1 MPWIDTKLMTTD
13 KEIDSKSSAG
23 QSAQN
28 RNDSLLPQWFIPF
41 ILWVGLPTV
50 LAIGLWGVGAGTGN
64 EAVSTFPD
72 QFGASETVFL
82 RFSLDDETCELGTW
96 RFGTDLGRCIDVI
109 VGWVTVEWGGLFR
122 FISNALTRVF
132 VLLRDALQWIPWPAF
147 MVGAGILTWKV
158 GSPRLAIFTVA
169 ALLLLALFQR
179 WDSTMETIA
188 LMGVTVVLSI
198 SAAVPLGVW
207 SSQNDRVRN
216 IIRPFLDG
224 MQTMPSFVYLVPAI
238 ALFGLGNVPGMFATL
253 IYSIPPAVRFTDLGI
268 RQVPAEI
275 VEAAE
280 SFGAT
285 KWQLMFKVRLP
296 LAMPT
301 ITAGINQTT
310 LMALSMVV
318 IASLVGAGG
327 LGEDVNRALGRL
339 RPGDALL
346 AGMGIVFLAIIIDR
360 VTQAYARRKDP
371 SALENRRAAG

>member
-1 MPWIDTKLMTTD
+1 MTTD
-13 KEIDSKSSAG
+13 NETDAKSGTSEG
-23 QSAQN
+23 NRAQN
-28 RNDSLLPQWFIPF
+28 GGILPRWFLPF
-41 ILWVGLPTV
+41 VFWVGLPTL
-50 LAIGLWGVGAGTGN
+50 LAISLWGVGKGTGN
-64 EAVSTFPD
+64 EAISTFPD
-72 QFGASETVFL
+72 QFGSSETVFL

-96 RFGTDLGRCIDVI
+96 RFGTDLGRCIDILVE
-109 VGWVTVEWGGLFR
+109 WVTVEWGALFR
-122 FISNALTRVF
+122 FISNVLTRVF
-132 VLLRDALQWIPWPAF
+132 VWLRDGLQWIPWPAF
-147 MVGAGILTWKV
+147 MFGAGILTWKV
-158 GSPRLAIFTVA
+158 GSPRLAIFTVT
-169 ALLLLALFQR
+169 ALLLLALFQL

-188 LMGVTVVLSI
+188 LMGVTVAMSI
-198 SAAVPLGVW
+198 SAAVPLGIW
-207 SSQNDRVRN
+207 SSQNDKVRN
-216 IIRPFLDG
+216 AIRPFLDG

-253 IYSIPPAVRFTDLGI
+253 VYSIPPAVRFTDLGI

-371 SALENRRAAG
+371 AALENRRAAG

>member
-1 MPWIDTKLMTTD
+1 MTT
-13 KEIDSKSSAG
+13 ESETGASSGATQAARSMSG
-23 QSAQN
+23 GI
-28 RNDSLLPQWFIPF
+28 LPKWFLPF
-41 ILWVGLPTV
+41 ILWVGIPTV
-50 LAIGLWGVGAGTGN
+50 LAVSLWGVGRGTGN
-64 EAVSTFPD
+64 EAISTFPD
-72 QFGASETVFL
+72 QIGASETVFL
-82 RFSLDDETCELGTW
+82 RFGLDDENCELGTW
-96 RFGTDLGRCIDVI
+96 RFGTDLGKCVDITVS
-109 VGWVTVEWGGLFR
+109 WVTKHWGWIFR
-122 FISNALTRVF
+122 LISDVLTRVF
-132 VLLRDALQWIPWPAF
+132 VWLRDSLQWIPWPAF

-158 GSPRLAIFTVA
+158 GSLRLAIFTVV
-169 ALLLLALFQR
+169 ALFLLALFQL

-188 LMGVTVVLSI
+188 LMGVTVVMSI

-216 IIRPFLDG
+216 AIRPFLDG

-238 ALFGLGNVPGMFATL
+238 ALFGLGDVPGMFATL

-360 VTQAYARRKDP
+360 VTQAYARRRDP

>member
-1 MPWIDTKLMTTD
+1 MTNDNETGTAQV
-13 KEIDSKSSAG
+13 AG
-23 QSAQN
+23 SQTGSI
-28 RNDSLLPQWFIPF
+28 LPRWFLPF
-41 ILWVGLPTV
+41 ILWVGIPTV
-50 LAIGLWGVGAGTGN
+50 LAITLWGVGRGTGN

-72 QFGASETVFL
+72 SFGASETVFMSFTL
-82 RFSLDDETCELGTW
+82 TFPLPNGEERLETCELGTW
-96 RFGTDLGRCIDVI
+96 RFGTDLGRCIDTI
-109 VGWVTVEWGGLFR
+109 VNWVTFEWGALFR
-122 FISNALTRVF
+122 FISDVLTTVF
-132 VLLRDALQWIPWPAF
+132 VLLRDGLQWIPWPAF

-158 GSPRLAIFTVA
+158 GSFRLAIFTVV
-169 ALLLLALFQR
+169 ALLLLALFQL

-188 LMGVTVVLSI
+188 LMGVTVAMSI

-207 SSQNDRVRN
+207 SSQSDRVRN

-238 ALFGLGNVPGMFATL
+238 ALFGLGDVPGMFATL

-285 KWQLMFKVRLP
+285 KTQLMFKVRLP

>member
-1 MPWIDTKLMTTD
+1 MTTD
-13 KEIDSKSSAG
+13 NETDAESGAG
-23 QSAQN
+23 QAA
-28 RNDSLLPQWFIPF
+28 RSLNGGVLPRWFLPF
-41 ILWVGLPTV
+41 VFWVGLPTV
-50 LAIGLWGVGAGTGN
+50 LALALWGVGSGTGN

-72 QFGASETVFL
+72 QFGSSETVFL
-82 RFSLDDETCELGTW
+82 RFALDDETCELGTW
-96 RFGTDLGRCIDVI
+96 RFGTDLGRCIDITVD
-109 VGWVTVEWGGLFR
+109 WVTLHWGALFR
-122 FISNALTRVF
+122 LISDVLTTVF
-132 VLLRDALQWIPWPAF
+132 VWLRDGLQWIPWPAF
-147 MVGAGILTWKV
+147 MLGAAILTWKV
-158 GSPRLAIFTVA
+158 GSPRLAIFTVM
-169 ALLLLALFQR
+169 ALLLLALFQL

-188 LMGVTVVLSI
+188 LMGVTVAMSI
-198 SAAVPLGVW
+198 SAAVPLGIW

-216 IIRPFLDG
+216 AIRPFLDG

-253 IYSIPPAVRFTDLGI
+253 VYSIPPAVRFTDLGI

-371 SALENRRAAG
+371 AALENRRAAG